1 MAEAVDAAVVEE
13 AKPAKGKGMIL
24 GLGLAVLLGGGG
36 FYAAWSGLVDPT
48 ALVAGGRGHAEQA
61 PAVAFVALDPIMV
74 TLPPAASAKRLR
86 FIGQLEVDPAHAAE
100 VASLAPRVLD
110 TLGTYLR
117 AVDVADLENPAA
129 VQRLRA
135 QMLRR
140 VQVVTGEGRVRDLLV
155 TEFILN

>member
-1 MAEAVDAAVVEE
+1 MAEAVDAPEG
-13 AKPAKGKGMIL
+13 PAGRGKGKGL
-24 GLGLAVLLGGGG
+24 TLGLALAALLGGGG
-36 FYAAWSGLVDPT
+36 FYAVRAGLVDPA
-48 ALVAGGRGHAEQA
+48 ALLGGGEGHAA
-61 PAVAFVALDPIMV
+61 PAAEVAFVALEPIMT
-74 TLPPAASAKRLR
+74 TLPPGASARALR
-86 FIGQLEVDPAHAAE
+86 FTGQLEVDPAHAAE
-100 VASLAPRVLD
+100 VAALTPRVLD

-140 VQVVTGEGRVRDLLV
+140 VPVVTGEGRVRDLLV